1 MPRLVDSRWGTPT
14 YEELMPSK
22 DLQSMVSFVVIAY
35 DEVSSI
41 ALATSSSRS
50 GLTASGPTARC
61 TSSDPDLAC

>member
-1 MPRLVDSRWGTPT
+1 VGTPT

-35 DEVSSI
+35 DEVPSI

-50 GLTASGPTARC
+50 GLTASGLTARC